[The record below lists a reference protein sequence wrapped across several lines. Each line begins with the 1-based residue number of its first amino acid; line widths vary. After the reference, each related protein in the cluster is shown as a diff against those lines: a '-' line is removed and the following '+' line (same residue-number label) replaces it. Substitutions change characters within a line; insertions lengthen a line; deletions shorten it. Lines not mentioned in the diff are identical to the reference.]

1 VARIDAEGVTVRQYR
16 GVFRYLAGVTG
27 SRDLAEDL
35 TQEVFLRVARAAH
48 SGDTIEH
55 ERGWVFSIARSVV
68 AAERRQRRQE
78 VVLSDTGEPAA
89 AATAELA
96 AHLSHAMQ
104 TLEAADRDVLLL
116 REIGGLTYQE
126 IAAACGCTVES
137 VRSRLHR
144 TRSALRRLLS
154 L

>member
-1 VARIDAEGVTVRQYR
+1 MARIDAEGVTDRQYR

-35 TQEVFLRVARAAH
+35 TQEVFLRVARAARN
-48 SGDTIEH
+48 GDTIEH
-55 ERGWVFSIARSVV
+55 ERGWVFSVARSVV
-68 AAERRQRRQE
+68 AAERRQQRRE
-78 VVLSDTGEPAA
+78 VVVSESGEPAV
-89 AATAELA
+89 AATADLA

-104 TLEAADRDVLLL
+104 TLEEADREVLLL
-116 REIGGLTYQE
+116 REMGGLSYRE
-126 IAAACGCTVES
+126 IAAECGCTVES

-144 TRSALRRLLS
+144 TRSTLRRLLS

>member
-1 VARIDAEGVTVRQYR
+1 MARIDAEGVTVRQYR